1 MKAEHAVA
9 VKTVLKD
16 YPNFCEL
23 KTLSNTERPY
33 PARQLY

>member
-1 MKAEHAVA
+1 MKAEYAVA

-23 KTLSNTERPY
+23 KTLSNTEK
-33 PARQLY
+33 